1 LLYSQNIS
9 TSPSGG
15 SISYTVQNVN
25 ISNITGK
32 YKIECW
38 YKKEDC
44 DPYEVTQTGSSI
56 FFLDYGGLRT
66 SPVFELIPDWAYFLA
81 LVIISAIVMAFLL
94 PIAGVG
100 TGYVGIGIIAVGLM
114 LKPDLAVAEIS
125 GWVIMVITALVYT
138 LALFVWS
145 RI

>member
-1 LLYSQNIS
+1 
-9 TSPSGG
+9 
-15 SISYTVQNVN
+15 
-25 ISNITGK
+25 
-32 YKIECW
+32 
-38 YKKEDC
+38 
-44 DPYEVTQTGSSI
+44 
-56 FFLDYGGLRT
+56 
-66 SPVFELIPDWAYFLA
+66 
-81 LVIISAIVMAFLL
+81 MAFLL